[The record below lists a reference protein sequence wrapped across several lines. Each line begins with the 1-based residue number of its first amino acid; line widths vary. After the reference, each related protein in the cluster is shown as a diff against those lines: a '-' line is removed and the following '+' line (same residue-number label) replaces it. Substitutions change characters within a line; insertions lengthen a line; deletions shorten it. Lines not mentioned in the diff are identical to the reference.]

1 MKNTIA
7 KKLRELR
14 GGKRQKEVAAALGIK
29 VSRYKSYEETRAE
42 PSATM
47 LLKIKQYYNLKSVDE
62 IICVSI

>member
-1 MKNTIA
+1 MKQTIA

-14 GGKRQKEVAAALGIK
+14 GNKRQKEVAAALGIK
-29 VSRYKSYEETRAE
+29 SKTYQAYEECRAE

-62 IICVSI
+62 IIVVSN